1 MSAAAT
7 PNIPHS
13 AVVMPAA
20 VPPDR
25 KLDTLDLPMAP
36 APRARPHARREL
48 TSLRVVLGILI
59 LAGAIVFFQFVPWLV
74 LAAWFA
80 AFARPL
86 HQKLTATLHGSNRAA
101 TVVTMLL
108 LLALI
113 APLVLLGVSLVDD
126 ASSLADQLTG
136 SRSGRAALE
145 ALVTG
150 GEGHGGRIRLD
161 VETVIG
167 MLQSHSAQAFTL
179 VDGLAGVA
187 LGLFVFFSAA
197 YAFLVD
203 GSRAMS
209 WFSRNLP
216 LADRHID
223 RFAESF
229 LETGRGLGI
238 SVLLTGALQAA
249 IATVIY
255 FALDVPRALVLG
267 ILTLLVS
274 IIPSVGTALVWVP
287 LTIGLALSGRTTE
300 AIILGVLGTVVVS
313 GVDNFTRPMFA
324 RWGKL
329 DLHSLVVL
337 LSMLG
342 GLAVVGGWGL
352 FLGPL
357 VARWLLEALRISREE
372 QALG

>member
-1 MSAAAT
+1 MSATAT
-7 PNIPHS
+7 PNLPPS
-13 AVVMPAA
+13 AVVQPAPI
-20 VPPDR
+20 PPDR
-25 KLDTLDLPMAP
+25 KLDTLDQPMA
-36 APRARPHARREL
+36 RAVRLRPHARREL
-48 TSLRVVLGILI
+48 NSLRVVLGILL
-59 LAGAIVFFQFVPWLV
+59 LAGAVVFFQFIPWLV

-80 AFARPL
+80 ALARPL
-86 HQKLTATLHGSNRAA
+86 HRKLTSVLRGSHRAA
-101 TVVTMLL
+101 TLVTLLL
-108 LLALI
+108 LLALV
-113 APLVLLGVSLVDD
+113 APLVILGISLVDD
-126 ASSLADQLTG
+126 AVSLTEQLTG

-150 GEGHGGRIRLD
+150 GEGHRGRIRFD
-161 VETVIG
+161 METIIG

-179 VDGLAGVA
+179 VDGLAGVG

-223 RFAESF
+223 RFAKSF

-255 FALDVPRALVLG
+255 LALDVPRALVLG

-287 LTIGLALSGRTTE
+287 LTIGLALSGQTTE

-329 DLHSLVVL
+329 DLHNLVVL

-357 VARWLLEALRISREE
+357 VARWLLEALRIAREE

>member
-1 MSAAAT
+1 MEQ
-7 PNIPHS
+7 
-13 AVVMPAA
+13 PA
-20 VPPDR
+20 R
-25 KLDTLDLPMAP
+25 M
-36 APRARPHARREL
+36 RPHARWERN
-48 TSLRVVLGILI
+48 SLRVVLGILM
-59 LAGAIVFFQFVPWLV
+59 LAVVIVFFQFIPWLV

-80 AFARPL
+80 ALARPL
-86 HQKLTATLHGSNRAA
+86 HRKLTSILHGSHRAA
-101 TVVTMLL
+101 TLVTLL
-108 LLALI
+108 LFVALAL
-113 APLVLLGVSLVDD
+113 PLVLLGISLVDD
-126 ASSLADQLTG
+126 AASLVEQLTD

-145 ALVTG
+145 ALVRG
-150 GEGHGGRIRLD
+150 GEGHSGPVGFDL
-161 VETVIG
+161 ETIIG

-179 VDGLAGVA
+179 VDGLAGMG

-216 LADRHID
+216 LADRHVD
-223 RFAESF
+223 RFAKSF

-287 LTIGLALSGRTTE
+287 LTIGLALSGQTTE

-313 GVDNFTRPMFA
+313 GVDNITRPMFA

-329 DLHSLVVL
+329 DLHNLVVL

-342 GLAVVGGWGL
+342 GLAVVGAWGL

-357 VARWLLEALRISREE
+357 VARWLLEAFRIAREE

>member
-1 MSAAAT
+1 MSATAT
-7 PNIPHS
+7 GNVPLS
-13 AVVMPAA
+13 AVVKPSAI
-20 VPPDR
+20 PPDR
-25 KLDTLDLPMAP
+25 RLDTLDQPLAQ
-36 APRARPHARREL
+36 AARQRPHARRER
-48 TSLRVVLGILI
+48 TSLRVVLGLLM
-59 LAGAIVFFQFVPWLV
+59 LAGAVVFFQFVPWLV

-80 AFARPL
+80 ALARHL
-86 HQKLTATLHGSNRAA
+86 HRKLTSVLHGSHRAA
-101 TVVTMLL
+101 TVVTLLL
-108 LLALI
+108 LLALVTPFVI
-113 APLVLLGVSLVDD
+113 LAFSLVDD
-126 ASSLADQLTG
+126 AASLVDQLTS

-150 GEGHGGRIRLD
+150 GEGHRGRFRLD
-161 VETVIG
+161 LETVIG

-203 GSRAMS
+203 GTRAMS

-223 RFAESF
+223 RFAKSF

-287 LTIGLALSGRTTE
+287 LTIGLALSGKTTE
-300 AIILGVLGTVVVS
+300 AIILGSLGTVVIS

-329 DLHSLVVL
+329 DLHNLVVL

-357 VARWLLEALRISREE
+357 VARWLLEALRIAREE